1 MDKAAWIEER
11 RRLAAVAAGREPAD
25 LVITGARVVS
35 VATGEVLEDYA
46 LAVAGERIAYLGPD
60 AGHAVGGKTA
70 VVDAGGMY
78 LVPGLLDA
86 HVHIESGMV
95 TLTEFARAVLPRGT
109 TGLFIDPHE
118 IANVF
123 GLEGVR
129 LFLEEARTLPLHV
142 WVQVPSCVPSAPEL
156 ETAGATITPE
166 DVAEAMGW
174 EGVIG
179 LGEVMNF
186 PGVIAGEE
194 ALLAEMAATA
204 AAGKTIGGHYASPE
218 LGPPLAA
225 YAAAGAEDDHEGT
238 RLEDAL
244 ARTRLGMRAMLR
256 YGSGWLDVAAQVK
269 AITEK
274 GLDPRRFLLCTDD
287 SHAGTL
293 AHEGHMDRVLRHAI
307 AQGLPPVVAVQMATL
322 NTAEHF
328 GVDREVGILAP
339 GRFADFALVPDL
351 AGFAPWRVYLRGR
364 QAAEEGR
371 LVLDF
376 PGYRYPDWAR
386 ASVRLARPLV
396 PEDFRLSAP
405 GNGVYQ
411 AHVIG
416 VLEGQAPTEHRVL
429 KVQAEN
435 GAVAA
440 DPGRDLA
447 KAAVVERHRG
457 SGRVQVGLVQGFG
470 LAPGTAMASTVA
482 HDAHQ
487 MVVVGTDDAA
497 MALAANALAEAGGG
511 QVAVQRGEVL
521 ALLPLPIAGL
531 ISDRPVDEV
540 AAAAERLLAAI
551 ARLGSP
557 MKNANMQLALLPL
570 AVIPALRLTD
580 RGLVDVERFRI
591 IPVLEG

>member
-35 VATGEVLEDYA
+35 VATGEVLEDHA
-46 LAVAGERIAYLGPD
+46 LVVAGERIAYLGPD
-60 AGHAVGGKTA
+60 AGHAVGEKTE

-86 HVHIESGMV
+86 HVHVESGMV

-142 WVQVPSCVPSAPEL
+142 WVQVPSCVPSAPGL

-256 YGSGWLDVAAQVK
+256 YGSGWLDVAAQVR

-293 AHEGHMDRVLRHAI
+293 AREGHMDRVLRHAI
-307 AQGLPPVVAVQMATL
+307 AQGLSPVVAVQMATL

-351 AGFAPWRVYLRGR
+351 AGFSPWRVYLRGR
-364 QAAEEGR
+364 LAAEEGR
-371 LVLDF
+371 LVLDL

-386 ASVRLARPLV
+386 ASVRLARPLA
-396 PEDFRLSAP
+396 PGDFRLSAP
-405 GNGVYQ
+405 GDGVYQ

-429 KVQAEN
+429 EVRAEH

-511 QVAVQRGEVL
+511 QVAVRDGKVL